1 MKKLTLKLVTVI
13 TAVALAMGT
22 LVGCGL
28 FEVNTDRDMAQKV
41 ATVCID
47 KNEVDTDVIYKRDM
61 VAGYYSYGYY
71 YVNNYGYTKAKTYEM
86 ILDNLISN
94 AIVVQNAKKYLAT
107 AIIQTPI

>member
-13 TAVALAMGT
+13 TAVALMMGA

-47 KNEVDTDVIYKRDM
+47 KNEVDTDV
-61 VAGYYSYGYY
+61 
-71 YVNNYGYTKAKTYEM
+71 
-86 ILDNLISN
+86 L
-94 AIVVQNAKKYLAT
+94 
-107 AIIQTPI
+107 